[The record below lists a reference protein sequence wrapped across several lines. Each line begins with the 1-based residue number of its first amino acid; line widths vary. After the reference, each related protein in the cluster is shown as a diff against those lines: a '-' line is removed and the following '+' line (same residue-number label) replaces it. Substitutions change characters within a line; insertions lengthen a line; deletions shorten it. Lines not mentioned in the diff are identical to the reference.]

1 MNEKILLLRY
11 KLEKLITITERLTN
25 DEIICLS
32 QKLDKLIY
40 EYYLYK
46 NH

>member
-11 KLEKLITITERLTN
+11 KLKKLIAIAESLTN
-25 DEIICLS
+25 DESIRLS

-40 EYYLYK
+40 KYYK
-46 NH
+46 STM